1 MINYYRLMMRLYI
14 ILMPRSLCVCVR
26 LSVTFTFIF
35 IINYYYLFSRAKLI
49 IKILLP
55 TKLSYKQLN
64 RKVELFIGVFLF
76 HKHEKHNVKA
86 ELMVSGGSLHGPPS
100 SCKWLPHLR

>member
-1 MINYYRLMMRLYI
+1 MIIMIMVFSYSSQKTKKSLMMRLYI

-35 IINYYYLFSRAKLI
+35 IINYYYLLFSRAKLI

-55 TKLSYKQLN
+55 TKLSYSNSIERSNSL
-64 RKVELFIGVFLF
+64 L
-76 HKHEKHNVKA
+76 
-86 ELMVSGGSLHGPPS
+86 GGCISFRL
-100 SCKWLPHLR
+100 HLRGGWDC